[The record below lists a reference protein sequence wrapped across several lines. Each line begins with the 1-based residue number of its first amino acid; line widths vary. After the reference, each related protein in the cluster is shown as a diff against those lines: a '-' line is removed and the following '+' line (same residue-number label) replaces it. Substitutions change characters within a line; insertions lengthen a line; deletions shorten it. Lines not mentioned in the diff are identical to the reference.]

1 MSAQFKHDRSFDPT
15 GGFSPEQLRQP
26 PVMPDEP
33 GDFEAFWRATFR
45 EAMAAPLEW
54 RLRPSAMPVRP
65 DYKLLDLEFAGLL
78 GNRVGGWLAR
88 PRGRPARRGVVVTH
102 GYTGRDAPLIE
113 DLWEDAAMIFPVCT
127 GLPARSLHA
136 GIPSHSEGHVLHG
149 IGRRETYV
157 HRYCVM
163 DVWRAVSVLLEAVPE
178 VGPQVD
184 YHGGSFG
191 GGIGA
196 MALPWDARFRK
207 AHLGV
212 PSFGHHPL
220 RLGLP
225 CGGSGEAVRRY
236 AQTHPG
242 VRDVLAYFDAAIAA
256 RHVRIP
262 VHVAAA
268 LFDPAVPPAGQFAV
282 AHALAGETWIFEL
295 EAGHFEHD
303 GSSREAAAMQVDLCK
318 FFA

>member
-1 MSAQFKHDRSFDPT
+1 MSAPFIHDRPFDPT

-26 PVMPDEP
+26 PVMPEEP
-33 GDFEAFWRATFR
+33 PDFEAFWRVTFR
-45 EAMAAPLEW
+45 EAMTAPLEW
-54 RLRPSAMPVRP
+54 RLYPSAMPVRR
-65 DYKLLDLEFAGLL
+65 DYELFDLEFAGLL

-88 PRGRPARRGVVVTH
+88 PRGRVARHGVVVTH

-113 DLWEDAAMIFPVCT
+113 DLWDDAAMIFPVCT

-136 GIPSHSEGHVLHG
+136 GIPSNSEGHVLHG

-178 VGPQVD
+178 AGPQVD

-225 CGGSGEAVRRY
+225 CGGSGEAVRLY
-236 AQTHPG
+236 AQTHPR
-242 VRDVLAYFDAAIAA
+242 VRDVLAYFDAAVAA

-282 AHALAGETWIFEL
+282 AHALAGEKRIFEL
-295 EAGHFEHD
+295 EAGHFEHE
-303 GSSREAAAMQVDLCK
+303 GSLREAAAMQVDLRE